1 MKGLENCGNFCGD
14 YTVYIFVDG
23 SEIRRDSPVEVGG
36 LPYYFQRFIYIYIYP
51 RISEPSTVSVDLTPQ
66 PPGCVHGGIHE
77 GLGWDPFLR
86 CP

>member
-1 MKGLENCGNFCGD
+1 MGIFVVIIQYTYLLMVQKSGVTHQLRLVVYPIISKGL
-14 YTVYIFVDG
+14 
-23 SEIRRDSPVEVGG
+23 
-36 LPYYFQRFIYIYIYP
+36 YIYIYP